1 MQNIVFKEDGEAK
14 VSITDVAKYS
24 SVSTK
29 GIIAAIRKDKEKF
42 REINLSLPSDVTLK
56 RTILNEK
63 QATFLMTLLKNTAE
77 VVQFKFDLV
86 NQFFAMREIITNE
99 LCAVH
104 ERKEHDFE
112 QQVFTLELKLQD
124 ATELRTYKEGRMSL
138 RKYLK
143 NRGLKKDIR
152 EDDAWEIL
160 VNKNIVQN
168 VIIPT
173 LRRGL
178 IDSEYGLQTDIR
190 KSPVFNPEKLDEI
203 FLSDQMVFDYEEL
216 QDA

>member
-1 MQNIVFKEDGEAK
+1 MKNIVIKENGEAK
-14 VSITDVAKYS
+14 VSIRDIASYSGYDVVGVRNLINRHNDRLKIEMP
-24 SVSTK
+24 K
-29 GIIAAIRKDKEKF
+29 GSHKILSGL
-42 REINLSLPSDVTLK
+42 NLTE
-56 RTILNEK
+56 R
-63 QATFLMTLLKNTAE
+63 QATHLIIFMKNTPS
-77 VVQFKFDLV
+77 VLDFKDSLIS
-86 NQFFAMREIITNE
+86 QFFAMREIITNE

-104 ERKEHDFE
+104 EKKEHDFE
-112 QQVFTLELKLQD
+112 QKVFTLELKLQD
-124 ATELRTYKEGRMSL
+124 ASELRTYKEGRMSL

-152 EDDAWEIL
+152 EEDAWEIL
-160 VNKNIVQN
+160 VNRNIVQN